1 MFKLTMLA
9 LAFSFGSVASVSTN
23 AALSPSSYGY
33 DERIQFF
40 EYNPNDV
47 YVINTKIGTST
58 LIQLD
63 KNEVIEGDNAG
74 LGMGDAEAW
83 SLAVKGSSI
92 FLKPAAE
99 LPDTNMMIVTN
110 KRTYAIELTTNGYKP
125 SYLVRFNYPETET
138 SADSEKGLDIK
149 AGEYLK
155 SIGTDD
161 KGQPIL
167 VANNINTSYYK
178 RGDDLIMPTH
188 VWDDGLFTFLKYP
201 NTKDLPVAY
210 KVLSDNSEALV
221 NSHIVDDTLVLH
233 GTNKV
238 YRLRF
243 GKAVGDISTN
253 AYNPEGYYTNSGT
266 SDKRI
271 TRVEQ

>member
-1 MFKLTMLA
+1 MFIKSTLLA
-9 LAFSFGSVASVSTN
+9 LAFSIASVSAN
-23 AALSPSSYGY
+23 AALTPSNYGF

-110 KRTYAIELTTNGYKP
+110 KRTYAIELTTSGHSP
-125 SYLVRFNYPETET
+125 SYLVRFNYPDDAKSTDKEDSL
-138 SADSEKGLDIK
+138 SAKSGD
-149 AGEYLK
+149 YLK
-155 SIGTDD
+155 TVGTDAQ
-161 KGQPIL
+161 GQPIL
-167 VANNINTSYYK
+167 VPNNINTSYYK
-178 RGDDLIMPTH
+178 RGDEEIMPTH
-188 VWDDGLFTFLKYP
+188 VWDDGLFTFFKYP
-201 NTKDLPVAY
+201 NAKDLPVVY
-210 KVLSDNSEALV
+210 KVLSDNSETLV
-221 NSHIVDDTLVLH
+221 NSHIVDDTLVVH
-233 GTNKV
+233 GTNRV

-243 GKAVGDISTN
+243 GKSVGDISTS
-253 AYNPEGYYTNSGT
+253 AYDPNGYYNETGT

-271 TRVEQ
+271 QRVEQ

>member
-1 MFKLTMLA
+1 MFKSTILA
-9 LAFSFGSVASVSTN
+9 LALSIVAVSAN
-23 AALSPSSYGY
+23 AAVVPSSYGY

-63 KNEVIEGDNAG
+63 KNEVIEGDNSG

-92 FLKPAAE
+92 FLKPSAE

-110 KRTYAIELTTNGYKP
+110 KRTYAIELTTNGHNP
-125 SYLVRFNYPETET
+125 SYLVRFNYPDDQKLDDKKDGL
-138 SADSEKGLDIK
+138 SAKTGD
-149 AGEYLK
+149 YLK
-155 SIGTDD
+155 SVGTDAQ
-161 KGQPIL
+161 GQPIL
-167 VANNINTSYYK
+167 VPNNINTSYYK
-178 RGDDLIMPTH
+178 KGDDLIMPTH

-201 NTKDLPVAY
+201 NSKDLPVVY
-210 KVLSDNSEALV
+210 KVLSDNSEVLV
-221 NSHIVDDTLVLH
+221 NSHVVDDTLVLH
-233 GTNKV
+233 GTNRV

-243 GKAVGDISTN
+243 GKAVGDISTS
-253 AYNPEGYYTNSGT
+253 AYDPNGYYNDTGT

>member
-1 MFKLTMLA
+1 MFKSTILA
-9 LAFSFGSVASVSTN
+9 LALSIVSVSAS
-23 AALSPSSYGY
+23 AALTPSSYGF

-40 EYNPNDV
+40 EYNPDDV
-47 YVINTKIGTST
+47 YVINTRIGTST

-83 SLAVKGSSI
+83 SLAVKGNSI

-110 KRTYAIELTTNGYKP
+110 KRTYAIELTTNGRSP
-125 SYLVRFNYPETET
+125 SYLVRFNYPDNEKTT
-138 SADSEKGLDIK
+138 DKKDSPNVKNGD
-149 AGEYLK
+149 YLK
-155 SIGTDD
+155 TVGKDA

-167 VANNINTSYYK
+167 VPNNINTLYYK
-178 RGDDLIMPTH
+178 RGDNDIMPTH

-201 NTKDLPVAY
+201 NAKDLPVVY
-210 KVLSDNSEALV
+210 KVLSDNSETLV

-233 GTNKV
+233 GTNRV

-243 GKAVGDISTN
+243 GKAVGDISTS
-253 AYNPEGYYTNSGT
+253 AYDPDGYFNETGT
-266 SDKRI
+266 SDKRLE
-271 TRVEQ
+271 RVEQ